1 MDISAMSVY
10 SKNIAP
16 ESGSCIP
23 NLGDNAGPEFLIKG
37 QEPAGVNFSYR
48 DLSRRTGY
56 PYVNFCT
63 G

>member
-1 MDISAMSVY
+1 M
-10 SKNIAP
+10 
-16 ESGSCIP
+16 
-23 NLGDNAGPEFLIKG
+23 KG

-63 G
+63 D